1 MYINTYFATTHLY
14 LTMQLE
20 REAGVK
26 AFRNEWQKVSMNIIL
41 THGQLYNSHEEFFKK
56 SDLTA
61 QQYNILRILRDLYPK
76 PISTSVLRSR
86 MLDKMSDTSR
96 LVSRLKTKGLVD
108 VDRNPGDKR
117 LVNILISEK
126 GQEVLGM
133 LDYELYKLDNLLQG
147 LTESEAIQLSS
158 LLEKARQSIMSAE
171 ERLAAMPVIEQTA

>member
-1 MYINTYFATTHLY
+1 
-14 LTMQLE
+14 MQLE

-41 THGQLYNSHEEFFKK
+41 TYSQLYNSHEEFFKR

-96 LVSRLKTKGLVD
+96 LVSRLKVKGLVD
-108 VDRNPGDKR
+108 VDRNSSDKR
-117 LVNILISEK
+117 LVNILISDK
-126 GQEVLGM
+126 GLEVLGM
-133 LDYELYKLDNLLQG
+133 IDYELYKLDNLLQG
-147 LTESEAIQLSS
+147 LSESEAMQLSA
-158 LLEKARQSIMSAE
+158 LLEKSRQSILSAD
-171 ERLAAMPVIEQTA
+171 ERLAAIPVIEHTA